1 MRFYILDD
9 DITVV
14 KVIENLIE
22 EYNLGDVVGT
32 SISSESAVEDILQKE
47 PDIVIVDLLMPHID
61 GNHLVK
67 MVKEACPQIHFI
79 MISQVSNKT
88 MVSKAYQSG
97 VSFYIHKPLNRTEIK
112 MVLENLVKQIE
123 LENNFKIIEKMFRG
137 LNHGKEEKGIGK
149 GDQVKRI
156 RGIFSRLGIMGEK
169 GGEDIIVICEY
180 MIDHDISSFDFKVRD
195 ICELLSDNPKAME
208 QRLRRAINRGLINL
222 ANVGIEDYMN
232 DNFTRFSN
240 SLYDFENV
248 KAEMDFIRG
257 KRANGGKIS
266 VKKFIDN
273 ILLMTQDN
281 NWTDR

>member
-1 MRFYILDD
+1 MRFFILDD
-9 DITVV
+9 DISVV

-22 EYNLGDVVGT
+22 EYNLGEVIGT
-32 SISSESAVEDILQKE
+32 SISSENAVEEIIQKE
-47 PDIVIVDLLMPHID
+47 PEIVIVDLLMPHID

-67 MVKEACPQIHFI
+67 MVKDTCPHIHFI
-79 MISQVSNKT
+79 MISQVSNKA

-137 LNHGKEEKGIGK
+137 IHTKDHKGSGKA
-149 GDQVKRI
+149 DQIKRI

-169 GGEDIIVICEY
+169 GGEDIITICEY
-180 MIDHDISSFDFKVRD
+180 MIDHDINSFDFKVRD
-195 ICELLSDNPKAME
+195 ICELLGDNPKAME

-232 DNFTRFSN
+232 DNFMRYSN

-248 KAEMDFIRG
+248 KAEMDYIRG

-273 ILLMTQDN
+273 MLLMTQDS
-281 NWTDR
+281 NWVER

>member
-32 SISSESAVEDILQKE
+32 STSSEYAVDEILQKE

-61 GNHLVK
+61 GNLLVK
-67 MVKEACPQIHFI
+67 TIKDTNPLIHFI

-112 MVLENLVKQIE
+112 MVLENLTKQIE
-123 LENNFKIIEKMFRG
+123 LENNFKLIEKMFRG
-137 LNHGKEEKGIGK
+137 LNQKEVKAFGKP
-149 GDQVKRI
+149 DQIKRI

-180 MIDHDISSFDFKVRD
+180 MLERDISSFDFKVRD

-232 DNFTRFSN
+232 DNFMRFSN

-273 ILLMTQDN
+273 MLLMTQDT
-281 NWTDR
+281 NWSER

>member
-1 MRFYILDD
+1 MRFFILDD
-9 DITVV
+9 DISVV

-22 EYNLGDVVGT
+22 EYNLGEVVGT
-32 SISSESAVEDILQKE
+32 SISSESAVEEIVQKE
-47 PDIVIVDLLMPHID
+47 PEIVIVDLLMPHMD

-67 MVKEACPQIHFI
+67 MVKDINPHIHFI
-79 MISQVSNKT
+79 MISQVSNKA

-112 MVLENLVKQIE
+112 MVLENLIKQIE

-137 LNHGKEEKGIGK
+137 ISTKDHKGSGKL
-149 GDQVKRI
+149 DQLKRI
-156 RGIFSRLGIMGEK
+156 KGIFSRLGIMGEK
-169 GGEDIIVICEY
+169 GGEDIITICEY
-180 MIDHDISSFDFKVRD
+180 MIDHDINSFDFKVRD
-195 ICELLSDNPKAME
+195 ICELLGDNPKAME

-232 DNFTRFSN
+232 ENFMRYSN

-248 KAEMDFIRG
+248 KAEMDYIRG
-257 KRANGGKIS
+257 KRVNGGKIS

-273 ILLMTQDN
+273 MLLMTQDS
-281 NWTDR
+281 NWVER

>member
-32 SISSESAVEDILQKE
+32 STSSEYAVDEIIQKD

-61 GNHLVK
+61 GNLLVK
-67 MVKEACPQIHFI
+67 TVKETHPHIHFI

-97 VSFYIHKPLNRTEIK
+97 ISFYIHKPLNRTEIK
-112 MVLENLVKQIE
+112 MVLENLTKQIE
-123 LENNFKIIEKMFRG
+123 LENNFKLIEKMFKG
-137 LNHGKEEKGIGK
+137 LSHKEVKATGKP
-149 GDQVKRI
+149 DQIKRV

-180 MIDHDISSFDFKVRD
+180 MLEREINSFDFKVRD

-232 DNFTRFSN
+232 DNFMRFSN

-273 ILLMTQDN
+273 ILLMTQDS
-281 NWTDR
+281 NWSDR

>member
-32 SISSESAVEDILQKE
+32 STNSEFAVDEILQKE

-61 GNHLVK
+61 GNLLVK
-67 MVKEACPQIHFI
+67 SVKDANPMIHFI

-112 MVLENLVKQIE
+112 MVLENLIKQIE
-123 LENNFKIIEKMFRG
+123 LENNFKLIEKMFRG
-137 LNHGKEEKGIGK
+137 LNQKEAKPSGKP
-149 GDQVKRI
+149 DQIKRI

-169 GGEDIIVICEY
+169 GGEDVIVICEY
-180 MIDHDISSFDFKVRD
+180 MLERDISSFDFKVRD

-232 DNFTRFSN
+232 DNFMRFSN

-257 KRANGGKIS
+257 KRPNGGKIS

-273 ILLMTQDN
+273 MLLMTQDT
-281 NWTDR
+281 NWSER

>member
-1 MRFYILDD
+1 MRLFILDD
-9 DITVV
+9 DISVV
-14 KVIENLIE
+14 KIIENLIE
-22 EYNLGDVVGT
+22 EYNLGEVVGAST
-32 SISSESAVEDILQKE
+32 NSENAVEEILQCS
-47 PDIVIVDLLMPHID
+47 PDIVVVDLLMPNVD

-67 MVKEACPQIHFI
+67 LVKDVNPMIHFI
-79 MISQVSNKT
+79 MISQVSNKA

-112 MVLENLVKQIE
+112 MVLENLIKQIE

-137 LNHGKEEKGIGK
+137 IHHKDHKGSGKPE
-149 GDQVKRI
+149 QVKRI

-169 GGEDIIVICEY
+169 GGEDIITICEY

-208 QRLRRAINRGLINL
+208 QRLRRAINRGLINI

-232 DNFTRFSN
+232 ESFMRYSN

-257 KRANGGKIS
+257 KRQNGGKIS

-273 ILLMTQDN
+273 ILLMSHEIGHSE
-281 NWTDR
+281 R